1 MEQLSR
7 AFMDRS
13 RRAERREDAVVD
25 LSIIDAERIEGQRIT
40 ANAAV
45 LNTWGLRPNR
55 PDLDPEGLRRFLDVR
70 YRQAVDDIPH
80 DDLFGGP
87 RVEVTPPA

>member
-45 LNTWGLRPNR
+45 LNTWGLRPNQ
-55 PDLDPEGLRRFLDVR
+55 PDLDPE
-70 YRQAVDDIPH
+70 ACAASSTSDIARPSMTCPTTISSA
-80 DDLFGGP
+80 GP
-87 RVEVTPPA
+87 ASR